1 MQIISLRPI
10 KGVLTLCDFS
20 CDCELI
26 YIGGTLVCRFNNLN
40 LPPAIEFSHQPVRSQ
55 SQYHYIKACLGMSAE
70 PSQMWNQ
77 VIKFLQWVGVKK
89 KRKRKKK
96 SKLQRTAV
104 RASIYKW
111 RRHRAN
117 LKLLTSGQS
126 GKLLQGHFD
135 VSVRSLQNH
144 PGKHGSS
151 AAAWLVLF
159 KVYHKKFFKKKSK
172 ILGINEI
179 EERV

>member
-1 MQIISLRPI
+1 MQIIILRPI
-10 KGVLTLCDFS
+10 KGALALRDFS

-89 KRKRKKK
+89 RKKK
-96 SKLQRTAV
+96 KNANSKELRSEPLSTNGDDTEQIWNCSRVASLANSFRATLMCLSEVCRIIQANTDQVLQPGLCYLKSMIRN
-104 RASIYKW
+104 ASI
-111 RRHRAN
+111 
-117 LKLLTSGQS
+117 
-126 GKLLQGHFD
+126 
-135 VSVRSLQNH
+135 
-144 PGKHGSS
+144 
-151 AAAWLVLF
+151 
-159 KVYHKKFFKKKSK
+159 KSP
-172 ILGINEI
+172 
-179 EERV
+179 RFWV